1 MAVDALEY
9 DEDDGN
15 LGNALEEILQEPE
28 KLAELD
34 LEAFANELE
43 RQGYGKR
50 LNTLYD
56 IRNELKD
63 MYKDFRDPYV
73 EPSPEEIF
81 NMVTKESPKTF
92 YVGKLVMATV
102 TGFHY
107 KKACMNDMFK
117 SGNMQ
122 MVFNT
127 IFAMNF

>member
-1 MAVDALEY
+1 
-9 DEDDGN
+9 
-15 LGNALEEILQEPE
+15 
-28 KLAELD
+28 
-34 LEAFANELE
+34 ELE

-50 LNTLYD
+50 LNTLYY

-117 SGNMQ
+117 SRNMQ

-127 IFAMNF
+127 IFAMIF

>member
-63 MYKDFRDPYV
+63 MYKDFREPYT
-73 EPSPEEIF
+73 EPTPEDIF

-92 YVGKLVMATV
+92 FVGKLVMATV
-102 TGFHY
+102 TGFQY
-107 KKACMNDMFK
+107 KKVITK
-117 SGNMQ
+117 SL
-122 MVFNT
+122 
-127 IFAMNF
+127 